1 MIPKPKENRW
11 KTHTSL
17 TVTATGAA
25 PLTYQWRKDGVAL
38 SGASGA
44 TLTLVPT
51 NRAG

>member
-1 MIPKPKENRW
+1 MIPKPKANRW
-11 KTHTSL
+11 KAHTSL

-25 PLTYQWRKDGVAL
+25 LTYQWRKDGVAL